1 MYLVKVWYLIIC
13 QWQGADSAWKVFFN
27 DCQGGYQISMKQ
39 KSLLTWEKNKHKKA
53 NSKNLQQ
60 RSLWLNHLTAMK
72 HWLLGGSVREDGGG
86 GG

>member
-1 MYLVKVWYLIIC
+1 
-13 QWQGADSAWKVFFN
+13 
-27 DCQGGYQISMKQ
+27 MKQ

-60 RSLWLNHLTAMK
+60 RGLWLNHLTAMK

-86 GG
+86 GGLGACKYGGDIGGEGK